1 VAIISRMAKKIE
13 KSNENLRNCE
23 FNAEELLMEPHNAR
37 VILKVLLRF
46 IYKALSLK
54 LTKKN
59 GIYVICVYKGRMLIL
74 HNHRWHSQFCLH

>member
-1 VAIISRMAKKIE
+1 MAKKIE

-46 IYKALSLK
+46 IYKALSL
-54 LTKKN
+54 
-59 GIYVICVYKGRMLIL
+59 
-74 HNHRWHSQFCLH
+74 SS

>member
-1 VAIISRMAKKIE
+1 MAKKIE

-46 IYKALSLK
+46 IYKAPSLSLK
-54 LTKKN
+54 LTKK
-59 GIYVICVYKGRMLIL
+59 KK
-74 HNHRWHSQFCLH
+74 WHLCNLRIQRKNADSA

>member
-1 VAIISRMAKKIE
+1 MAKKIE

-46 IYKALSLK
+46 IYKALSLSLK
-54 LTKKN
+54 LTKK
-59 GIYVICVYKGRMLIL
+59 K
-74 HNHRWHSQFCLH
+74 WHLCNLRIQRKNADSA

>member
-1 VAIISRMAKKIE
+1 MAKKIE

-46 IYKALSLK
+46 IDKALSLS
-54 LTKKN
+54 LSQVNEKKN